1 MSSNES
7 TQDVTPG
14 PDHDR
19 RRLLA
24 QIGVGGAIVWAAP
37 AISGT
42 ALAQG
47 TPSGCTPH
55 TLDWNTFTTGSSSAY
70 SLESFTNS
78 CGSRSGRAIAASASS

>member
-1 MSSNES
+1 MLCRTAAVTDRGGGRTMSSNES

-24 QIGVGGAIVWAAP
+24 QIGVGGAIVWADS

-47 TPSGCTPH
+47 TPSG
-55 TLDWNTFTTGSSSAY
+55 
-70 SLESFTNS
+70 
-78 CGSRSGRAIAASASS
+78 